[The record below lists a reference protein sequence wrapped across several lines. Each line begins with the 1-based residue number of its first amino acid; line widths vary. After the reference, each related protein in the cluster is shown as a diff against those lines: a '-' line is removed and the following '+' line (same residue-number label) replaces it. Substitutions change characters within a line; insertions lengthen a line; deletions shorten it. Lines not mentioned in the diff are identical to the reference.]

1 MSNRNSY
8 HFLAT
13 VLLVLLLAITMAVS
27 PTAGKRC
34 AHPSGRAKNGGCQ
47 AGYVCVN
54 TKYLPAPDKQGNP
67 KRGNGRRPRCKKIN
81 DDCSCPYDYKCP
93 SGSMCPSGWV
103 CASNQGYNGCYPLA

>member
-1 MSNRNSY
+1 MSNRKSY

-34 AHPSGRAKNGGCQ
+34 AHPSGRPKNGGCQ
-47 AGYVCVN
+47 AGYVCVS
-54 TKYLPAPDKQGNP
+54 TKMFPPPDKQGNP
-67 KRGNGRRPRCKKIN
+67 KRGNGQVPRCKKLT
-81 DDCSCPYDYKCP
+81 DDCSCPNDYGYKCP

-103 CASNQGYNGCYPLA
+103 CASNGCYPLA